1 MPSQKLTIG
10 LALVMSVGLASCG
23 QETSSPTEEITSPTE
38 EILIPAGQVNIY
50 SYRQETLIRP
60 LLDAFTA
67 ETGITVN
74 VVSGKA
80 DALLERLKNEG
91 INSPADL
98 LLTADVGRLLRA
110 QEAGVL
116 QPMDSE
122 LVTAVVPAAYR
133 DPANVWVGLSLRA
146 RTIFYA
152 KDRVDPAS
160 LSTMAA
166 LVDDAWKGEICVR
179 NASNIYNQSMLSA
192 MVARDGAEAAEA
204 WAAGIVANMARRP
217 QGGDRDQ
224 LRAVAADECDIAIA
238 NSYYYG
244 RMMAEAPEHKDRIV
258 AEAVGLFWSDQEGVG
273 THVNISGAAL
283 TKHAKNKAAAI
294 QLVEFLLSETA
305 QKIYAESVYEF
316 PVREGVALSPIVEAW
331 GPFKA
336 DDQNLSAIGAHS
348 TEAVMMMDRVGWE

>member
-1 MPSQKLTIG
+1 
-10 LALVMSVGLASCG
+10 
-23 QETSSPTEEITSPTE
+23 
-38 EILIPAGQVNIY
+38 
-50 SYRQETLIRP
+50 
-60 LLDAFTA
+60 
-67 ETGITVN
+67 
-74 VVSGKA
+74 
-80 DALLERLKNEG
+80 
-91 INSPADL
+91 L

-110 QEAGVL
+110 QDAGVL
-116 QPMDSE
+116 QPMESD
-122 LVTAVVPAAYR
+122 LVTSVVPAAYR

-152 KDRVDPAS
+152 KDRVDPAT

-166 LVDDAWKGEICVR
+166 LTGDAFKGEICVR

-192 MVARDGAEAAEA
+192 MVASGGAEGAEA

-258 AEAVGLFWSDQEGVG
+258 AESIGLFWSDQEGAG

-283 TKHAKNKAAAI
+283 TKHAKNKEAAVK
-294 QLVEFLLSETA
+294 LVEFLLSEAA
-305 QKIYAESVYEF
+305 QKIYAESVHEF

-336 DDQNLSAIGAHS
+336 DNQNLSAIGAYS
-348 TEAVMMMDRVGWE
+348 TEAVMIMDRVGWE

>member
-1 MPSQKLTIG
+1 MLPRMRTI
-10 LALVMSVGLASCG
+10 LATAVMSASAGLLVAC
-23 QETSSPTEEITSPTE
+23 SSDE
-38 EILIPAGQVNIY
+38 PAGPGEVNIY

-60 LLDAFTA
+60 LLDAFTE

-116 QPMDSE
+116 QPIASDVVNS
-122 LVTAVVPAAYR
+122 TVPATYR
-133 DPANVWVGLSLRA
+133 DPAGEWVGLSLRA

-152 KDRVDPAS
+152 KDRVDPAD
-160 LSTMAA
+160 LSSYAA
-166 LVDDAWKGEICVR
+166 LTTDRWQGEICIR
-179 NASNIYNQSMLSA
+179 AASNIYNQSMLAA
-192 MVARDGAEAAEA
+192 MIDRHGVGVAEA
-204 WAAGIVANMARRP
+204 WAEGIVANMARRP

-224 LRAVAADECDIAIA
+224 LRAVAADECDIAVA

-244 RMMAEAPEHKDRIV
+244 RMMAEEPGHADRVV
-258 AEAVGLFWSDQEGVG
+258 AESIGLFWADQDGAG
-273 THVNISGAAL
+273 THVNISGAAV
-283 TKHAKNKAAAI
+283 TKHAKNKDQAI
-294 QLVEFLLSETA
+294 ALIEFLLGEEA

-316 PVREGVALSPIVEAW
+316 PVRDGVALSPIVEAW
-331 GPFKA
+331 GDFVA
-336 DDQNLSAIGAHS
+336 DDRNLSAIGAHS
-348 TEAVMMMDRVGWE
+348 TEAVKIMDRVGWE